1 MTKKIIFYLKN
12 SQRVIAITDSNDK
25 QSLEDCSKEF
35 EIALSGSSV
44 FTASNG
50 RDILIL
56 KPTDIAAI
64 HITQSEFEHQNP
76 KRKHAY
82 PEIEPLSSESIGSS
96 EKGVDSNNA
105 IDISDLLDDFE
116 DLDKEDVEEEEEEDK
131 VQTKYVNTDNE
142 QKIENDNPY
151 IPHEDMDTHIN
162 SDLYENSTD
171 DSEQTDDDNDDNEQ
185 LDIEDYVNGFS
196 DNTDITNYGT
206 DDNEDNDSA
215 NLEDI
220 SDTIQTIKAP
230 TETSPT
236 KPQILKIDKDIK
248 SKNSKKG

>member
-64 HITQSEFEHQNP
+64 HITQSEFERQNP

-82 PEIEPLSSESIGSS
+82 PEIEPLSSESVDSL
-96 EKGVDSNNA
+96 EKGADSNNA

-116 DLDKEDVEEEEEEDK
+116 DTEKEEVEEEDK
-131 VQTKYVNTDNE
+131 VQTKYANTDNE

-151 IPHEDMDTHIN
+151 IPHEDVYTHNN

-171 DSEQTDDDNDDNEQ
+171 DSEQTDDDEDNEQ

-196 DNTDITNYGT
+196 DNTDIANYGT
-206 DDNEDNDSA
+206 DDNEDDDST
-215 NLEDI
+215 NLEDM